1 MQQYLTPADV
11 ATMLQVSLETVL
23 RWARSGELAGAKLGK
38 LWRFRPDDVN
48 AFVQRRQ
55 PAQGDALIIPL

>member
-23 RWARSGELAGAKLGK
+23 RWARSGELIGSKLGK

-48 AFVQRRQ
+48 AFVRRRQ